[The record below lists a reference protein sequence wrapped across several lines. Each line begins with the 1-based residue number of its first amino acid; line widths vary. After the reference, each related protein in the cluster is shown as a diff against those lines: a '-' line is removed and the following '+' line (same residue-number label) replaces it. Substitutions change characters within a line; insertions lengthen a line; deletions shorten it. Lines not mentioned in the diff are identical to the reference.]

1 MTDHAAHWHPAA
13 AYLYVLHLD
22 GPALAWEYL
31 RRNPNY
37 RLDWRHHHID
47 GRQPNDARASR
58 WRLRLLEDPGCDARD
73 AQPDWI
79 PDPDKLVVVRR
90 DDDPPE
96 QAAPFRFWRLPG
108 RKRLVHDGTR
118 LVLTCQLVGH
128 VLRLSL
134 SATLEEGVAHAYAV
148 RAGHRLGER
157 WRAIETE
164 LAMLHAAT
172 AHRAALATGRPGR
185 TSLLHMRTLQALD
198 GALAGASQREV
209 AEVLFGLP
217 IVAERWHGDADLRAQ
232 VRRLIRRGRTLMA
245 GGYDRLLHVRDPK
258 QGR

>member
-1 MTDHAAHWHPAA
+1 MPDPAAHWHPAA

-37 RLDWRHHHID
+37 RLDWRHHVD
-47 GRQPNDARASR
+47 GRRSNDELVSR
-58 WRLRLLEDPGCDARD
+58 WRLRLLEDPERDARD

-79 PDPDKLVVVRR
+79 SDPDKLVVVRR
-90 DDDPPE
+90 DDDPAD
-96 QAAPFRFWRLPG
+96 QAASFRFWRLPG
-108 RKRLVHDGTR
+108 RKRLIHDGTR
-118 LVLTCQLVGH
+118 LVLTCQLVGR

-148 RAGHRLGER
+148 RAGHGLRER

-164 LAMLHAAT
+164 LAMLDAPT

-198 GALAGASQREV
+198 GTLAGASQREV
-209 AEVLFGLP
+209 AEILFGLR

-245 GGYDRLLHVRDPK
+245 GGYDRLLHVGDPK